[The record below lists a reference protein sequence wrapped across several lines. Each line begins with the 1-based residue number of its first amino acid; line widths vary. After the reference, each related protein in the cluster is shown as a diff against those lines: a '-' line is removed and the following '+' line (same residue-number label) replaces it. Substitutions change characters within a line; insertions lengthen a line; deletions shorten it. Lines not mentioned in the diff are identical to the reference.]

1 MSKKKTDQARNDEIR
16 NGETR
21 DEDLQDTD
29 PAVEAGGAQDEPAT
43 EVDQLKKEVAEAR
56 AEAAETYDRLLRLSA
71 EFENYK
77 KRMQR
82 QAEDHRKYANESI
95 IKDLLSVVDNL
106 ERAVT
111 ASSQSNSEADAC
123 MLEGLEM
130 TLNEIRKVLKK
141 YHVEPVEAVGQP
153 FDPAFHE
160 AVMQQPSEEH
170 PDNTVIQEM
179 QKGYMLHDR
188 LIRPAMVVVAKAPA

>member
-1 MSKKKTDQARNDEIR
+1 MSQKKTEQARNSEA
-16 NGETR
+16 R
-21 DEDLQDTD
+21 DEDLPDSE
-29 PAVEAGGAQDEPAT
+29 PEPEAETGEAQEAPT

-106 ERAVT
+106 ERAVN
-111 ASSQSNSEADAC
+111 ASQQSNSEAGAC

-153 FDPAFHE
+153 FDPTYHE
-160 AVMQQPSEEH
+160 AVMQQPSEDH

>member
-1 MSKKKTDQARNDEIR
+1 MSRKKTEQARNSEV
-16 NGETR
+16 R
-21 DEDLQDTD
+21 DEDLPDSE
-29 PAVEAGGAQDEPAT
+29 PEAETGEEQEPPT

-106 ERAVT
+106 ERAVN
-111 ASSQSNSEADAC
+111 ASQQSGSEADAC

-153 FDPAFHE
+153 FDPTYHE
-160 AVMQQPSEEH
+160 AVMQQPSEDY
-170 PDNTVIQEM
+170 PDNIVIQEM

>member
-1 MSKKKTDQARNDEIR
+1 MSKKKMEQARNSEV
-16 NGETR
+16 R
-21 DEDLQDTD
+21 DEDLPDSE
-29 PAVEAGGAQDEPAT
+29 PEAETGEVQEAPT

-106 ERAVT
+106 ERAVN
-111 ASSQSNSEADAC
+111 ASRQSGSEADAC

-153 FDPAFHE
+153 FDPTYHE
-160 AVMQQPSEEH
+160 AVMQQPSEDH

>member
-1 MSKKKTDQARNDEIR
+1 MSRKKTEQARNSEI
-16 NGETR
+16 R
-21 DEDLQDTD
+21 DEDLPDSEPKAETG
-29 PAVEAGGAQDEPAT
+29 EAQEAPT

-82 QAEDHRKYANESI
+82 QAEDHRKYANENI

-106 ERAVT
+106 ERAVN
-111 ASSQSNSEADAC
+111 ASRQSDSEADAC

-141 YHVEPVEAVGQP
+141 YQVEPVEAVGQP
-153 FDPAFHE
+153 FDPTYHE
-160 AVMQQPSEEH
+160 AVMQQPSEEY

>member
-1 MSKKKTDQARNDEIR
+1 MSRKKTEQARNSEV
-16 NGETR
+16 R
-21 DEDLQDTD
+21 DEDLPDSE
-29 PAVEAGGAQDEPAT
+29 PEAETGEEQEPPT

-106 ERAVT
+106 ERAVN
-111 ASSQSNSEADAC
+111 ASRQSDSQADAC

-153 FDPAFHE
+153 FDPTYHE
-160 AVMQQPSEEH
+160 AVMQQPSEDY

-188 LIRPAMVVVAKAPA
+188 LIRPAMVVVAKTPA

>member
-1 MSKKKTDQARNDEIR
+1 MSKKKTEQARNSEA
-16 NGETR
+16 R
-21 DEDLQDTD
+21 DEDLPDSE
-29 PAVEAGGAQDEPAT
+29 PEPEAETGAAQEAPT

-106 ERAVT
+106 ERAVN
-111 ASSQSNSEADAC
+111 ASQQSGSEADAC

-153 FDPAFHE
+153 FDPTYHE
-160 AVMQQPSEEH
+160 AVMQQPSEDH

>member
-1 MSKKKTDQARNDEIR
+1 MSKKKTDQARNSEVQ
-16 NGETR
+16 
-21 DEDLQDTD
+21 DEDLPDTG
-29 PAVEAGGAQDEPAT
+29 PEAESGLAQEAPT
-43 EVDQLKKEVAEAR
+43 EVEQLKKEVAEAR

-82 QAEDHRKYANESI
+82 QTEDHRKYANESI

-106 ERAVT
+106 ERAVN
-111 ASSQSNSEADAC
+111 ASRQSSSEADVC

-130 TLNEIRKVLKK
+130 TLNEIRKVLQK

-153 FDPAFHE
+153 FDPTYHE

-188 LIRPAMVVVAKAPA
+188 LIRPAMVVVAKTPA

>member
-1 MSKKKTDQARNDEIR
+1 MSRKKTEQARNSEV
-16 NGETR
+16 R
-21 DEDLQDTD
+21 DEDLPDSE
-29 PAVEAGGAQDEPAT
+29 PEAETGEEQEPPT

-106 ERAVT
+106 ERAVN
-111 ASSQSNSEADAC
+111 ASRQSDSQADAC

-153 FDPAFHE
+153 FDPTYHE
-160 AVMQQPSEEH
+160 AVMQQPSEDY